1 MHMTL
6 KAVAAA
12 LLIASSGA
20 AMADIANGETGNGEL
35 FLSVWD
41 QVNSQSYIRDLNVG
55 MNSFG
60 TINRPTG
67 GFATN
72 VDVWTGP
79 GTNPIRF
86 TSMADSNWTTFLS
99 GKSDAVIDQ
108 FVWDVIALDSTTVGS
123 VPDGI
128 RYLTTSGTAL
138 NWSTTTGN
146 QQNNS
151 SIVGFQGANAYVN
164 AVNLT
169 LTGDTSVGGSAIF
182 GAGSAAYMGEGTSG
196 KLDNFGTFARFKTTG
211 LIGNPLDFYYITR
224 SSASAPAEGLAVKY
238 GNIGGDAEW
247 LLSKSG
253 DLTFSAPVPEPETYA
268 LMVAGLALVG
278 VAARRRRA

>member
-12 LLIASSGA
+12 LLLASSGA
-20 AMADIANGETGNGEL
+20 AMADIASGETGNGEL
-35 FLSVWD
+35 ILSVWD
-41 QVNSQSYIRDLNVG
+41 QVNNQSYVRDLNIG

-60 TINRPTG
+60 TGNRATG
-67 GFATN
+67 GFSIN
-72 VDVWTGP
+72 VDALV
-79 GTNPIRF
+79 GTNPTRF
-86 TSMADSNWTTFLS
+86 TSAGDSNWTTFLA

-108 FVWDVIALDSTTVGS
+108 FVWDVIALDSTTVGTA
-123 VPDGI
+123 PDGI
-128 RYLTTSGTAL
+128 RYLSTSSSAL
-138 NWSTTTGN
+138 AWATTTGN

-151 SIVGFQGANAYVN
+151 SISNFQITNNYVN

-169 LTGDTSVGGSAIF
+169 LTGDNTAGGSAIF

-196 KLDNFGTFARFKTTG
+196 KLDNWGTFARFKSTG
-211 LIGNPLDFYYITR
+211 LIGSSLDFYYITR
-224 SSASAPAEGLAVKY
+224 GGSTPAGEGIAVKY
-238 GNIGGDAEW
+238 GNVAGDGEW
-247 LLSKSG
+247 LLAKSG

>member
-1 MHMTL
+1 MQMTM

-12 LLIASSGA
+12 LLVVSSGA
-20 AMADIANGETGNGEL
+20 AMADIAGGETGNGEL

-41 QVNSQSYIRDLNVG
+41 QVNSQSYIRDLNIG

-67 GFATN
+67 GFSTN
-72 VDVWTGP
+72 VDSLV
-79 GTNPIRF
+79 GTNPLRF
-86 TSMADSNWTTFLS
+86 SSAADGNWTTFLA

-138 NWSTTTGN
+138 NWATTTGN

-238 GNIGGDAEW
+238 GNIAGDGEW

-253 DLTFSAPVPEPETYA
+253 ALTFSAPVPEPETYA